1 MTEMPREGNS
11 LRLAVVGLVL
21 LMLSWLVL
29 LLMVIGRVAAGF
41 LLAFGAFAA
50 SVVGLGIGLFGAL
63 QHGRDLRR

>member
-29 LLMVIGRVAAGF
+29 LLMVIGRVASGF
-41 LLAFGAFAA
+41 LLTFGAFAV
-50 SVVGLGIGLFGAL
+50 SVVGLGIGLFGAV
-63 QHGRDLRR
+63 QHRRDLRR